1 MSYPEP
7 EVEGMAKQTDVGY
20 AVLGY
25 LMAGPLGFGVLGFLL
40 DRLLDTRFL
49 LPVGV
54 LVGMGL
60 SMYTVWLRYGR
71 P

>member
-7 EVEGMAKQTDVGY
+7 EVEGMARQTDVGY

-25 LMAGPLGFGVLGFLL
+25 LMAGPLGFGLLGLVLDLMLGIWL
-40 DRLLDTRFL
+40 L

-54 LVGMGL
+54 LVGMVL
-60 SMYTVWLRYGR
+60 SMYTIWLRYGR
-71 P
+71 T